1 MSPEEFSNLFRAQL
15 PEISR
20 FLSRR
25 LPEADVEDLAADLF
39 ELAWSKRSEI
49 PSGLELPWLYK
60 SARYLIANHLRKAA
74 NRSRILGLLSEPIAA
89 PSAEAIAIE
98 DLSLRTAWG
107 QLAPSEQELLSLW
120 AFEGLG
126 HKEIAVALS
135 ISENAAAIRLTRAK
149 KHLQEILQESEK
161 TN

>member
-1 MSPEEFSNLFRAQL
+1 MSPEEFSSLFRTQL

-20 FLSRR
+20 FLARR
-25 LPEADVEDLAADLF
+25 LPQADVEDLAADLF

-49 PSGLELPWLYK
+49 PQGLELPWLYK

-74 NRSRILGLLSEPIAA
+74 NRSRILGLLSEPVAA
-89 PSAEAIAIE
+89 PSAETIALE
-98 DLSLRTAWG
+98 DIGLRTAWG
-107 QLAPSEQELLSLW
+107 KLTASEQELLGLW

-126 HKEIAVALS
+126 HKEIAITLS
-135 ISENAAAIRLTRAK
+135 VSENAAAVRLTRAK
-149 KHLQEILQESEK
+149 KHLQEILLDSEK